1 MRRIL
6 SSYGFAIFFLGIFIA
21 LPNFFLSLSAN
32 MVSESSW
39 RDEELKGNPVQVRNY
54 PRSCKFLL
62 GGTFSQPLAVRAGKA
77 CRPEQV
83 RRPAVPG
90 RDSLLSGE
98 KRRNGFGCFVVS
110 IAGSV
115 NSIPA
120 CVVSGRIA
128 ANPSF
133 RRGVFRFFRR
143 VGKKSSDRTTPIW
156 PTKAYGM
163 ARNVRLVVFLRRKP
177 GG

>member
-1 MRRIL
+1 MDLPSLL
-6 SSYGFAIFFLGIFIA
+6 SCKRQINY
-21 LPNFFLSLSAN
+21 LSLSRIGLQLSCTREAIKR
-32 MVSESSW
+32 ESGESPEQS
-39 RDEELKGNPVQVRNY
+39 RC
-54 PRSCKFLL
+54 CKFIFWLRAIDFIAT
-62 GGTFSQPLAVRAGKA
+62 GKQIPGRRSQQ
-77 CRPEQV
+77 EQV

>member
-1 MRRIL
+1 
-6 SSYGFAIFFLGIFIA
+6 
-21 LPNFFLSLSAN
+21 
-32 MVSESSW
+32 
-39 RDEELKGNPVQVRNY
+39 
-54 PRSCKFLL
+54 
-62 GGTFSQPLAVRAGKA
+62 
-77 CRPEQV
+77 
-83 RRPAVPG
+83 
-90 RDSLLSGE
+90 LLSGE

-120 CVVSGRIA
+120 CVVSGQIA

>member
-1 MRRIL
+1 MSKKCFTLLQLNCKL
-6 SSYGFAIFFLGIFIA
+6 S
-21 LPNFFLSLSAN
+21 
-32 MVSESSW
+32 M
-39 RDEELKGNPVQVRNY
+39 K
-54 PRSCKFLL
+54 LL
-62 GGTFSQPLAVRAGKA
+62 RKINNNA
-77 CRPEQV
+77 
-83 RRPAVPG
+83 AVPG